1 MVGTQLA
8 TKGDLRA
15 VLRKIKR
22 TSGPR
27 VTQVI
32 AGGEDSVRYFRELN
46 DVPDSYAGAG
56 NFLVRIK
63 STADQIE
70 FVKLYTISDDP
81 PSGGVDGDIWLEY

>member
-56 NFLVRIK
+56 NFLVRISRRRIK
-63 STADQIE
+63 SNSSSSTR
-70 FVKLYTISDDP
+70 YPTIRP
-81 PSGGVDGDIWLEY
+81 PAA